1 MTFEDVLQNGK
12 LWAVVYD
19 GTTENVLTQTLESW
33 INPIFLRQFFTENQA
48 DLEKYFKITN
58 LDQAIFDTI
67 TDAVSLS
74 CVILDV
80 KPDANLD
87 NLFRP
92 LENSRMTEMLLSRE
106 KAKGNRLSGH
116 PSWLRIYAI
125 KLEDGVYLVTGGTI
139 KLTHLMRDRKHT
151 LEQLSRM
158 EMVRNHLLE
167 HSIIDKD
174 GLTDYNNT
182 SQL

>member
-1 MTFEDVLQNGK
+1 MKFEDVLQNGK

-19 GTTENVLTQTLESW
+19 GTQEDILTRTLASW
-33 INPIFLRQFFTENQA
+33 INPMFLRQFFTDNQA
-48 DLEKYFKITN
+48 DLKAYFNITN

-87 NLFRP
+87 KLFRP
-92 LENSRMTEMLLSRE
+92 LENSRMAEMLLSRE
-106 KAKGNRLSGH
+106 KARGNRLSGH
-116 PSWLRIYAI
+116 SSWLRIYAI

-139 KLTHLMRDRKHT
+139 KLTHLMKDRKHT
-151 LEQLSRM
+151 LEQLSQM
-158 EMVRNHLLE
+158 EMVRNYLLD
-167 HSIIDKD
+167 HSIIDKE
-174 GLTDYNNT
+174 GLIDYGK
-182 SQL
+182 QL